1 MSRIATFL
9 LCSVLVS
16 PVLSQSA
23 SAQQAQCAEDRV
35 HAQNFWYDY
44 YRNKSWPMPFRSAD
58 SQSVLNYFEVQRNNG
73 WMLNNTI
80 GAAMFEPGT
89 SALNSAGVAHVN
101 WIVTRA
107 PRNRR
112 AVFVLRG
119 QNAKET
125 AQRVEATQIT
135 ISRILPTGA
144 LPPIYLTDH
153 DAPGSS
159 GAYQTAI
166 ARAINTSAPAPR
178 LPASAN
184 GNTASDSGGSN

>member
-16 PVLSQSA
+16 PVLSRSA

-44 YRNKSWPMPFRSAD
+44 YRNKAWPMPFRAVD
-58 SQSVLNYFEVQRNNG
+58 TQSVVNYFEVQRNNG
-73 WMLNNTI
+73 WMLHNTL
-80 GAAMFEPGT
+80 GASMFEPGT
-89 SALNSAGVAHVN
+89 NALNSSGMAHVN
-101 WIVTRA
+101 WVVTRA

-112 AVFVLRG
+112 VVFVLRG
-119 QNAKET
+119 SDAKET
-125 AQRVEATQIT
+125 AQRVEATQIA
-135 ISRILPTGA
+135 ISRFLPTGD
-144 LPPIYLTDH
+144 LPPIYLTNH
-153 DAPGSS
+153 DSPGSS

-178 LPASAN
+178 LPSSPN
-184 GNTASDSGGSN
+184 GNTAAGAGTP